1 MCLKD
6 GCAMNNENERG
17 EVMSFG
23 GRGKINKKRRKG
35 MLSIKKLKKVLNPR
49 EFLKKLFVKVSVR
62 RRISPCPSKRLR
74 ASMTVEAAFVLPFF
88 LFAFLNIISIL
99 EIYRLQSGMSAAMHR
114 TVKEMAV
121 CAYEYKTLSNGDVGK
136 AESLGLTY
144 VWAANRVK
152 KILGSEYLENS
163 PIKGGAAQIGWYQS
177 SILEKDDC
185 IDLIATYTV
194 KPPAA
199 VVGFGTLPM
208 YNRVLARAWTGYDNA
223 AEALGNAA
231 GEELVYITPDGAVY
245 HRSRACPY
253 LKLSIVPVDV
263 AVLENERNEGGAKYY
278 PCEECKGI
286 FRSIVYITDYG
297 TRYHS
302 SLTCSKLKRTILTVP
317 ISQVGERGACS
328 KCGG

>member
-1 MCLKD
+1 
-6 GCAMNNENERG
+6 
-17 EVMSFG
+17 MSFG
-23 GRGKINKKRRKG
+23 DRDIINKKRREGK
-35 MLSIKKLKKVLNPR
+35 LSMKKLKEVLNPR
-49 EFLKKLFVKVSVR
+49 EYLKKLFVKASVR
-62 RRISPCPSKRLR
+62 RRISPCPSKQIR

-99 EIYRLQSGMSAAMHR
+99 EIYRLQSGMNAAMHR
-114 TVKEMAV
+114 TAKEMAV
-121 CAYEYKTLSNGDVGK
+121 CAYEYKMLSDGDVGK

-144 VWAANRVK
+144 MWAANRVK
-152 KILGSEYLENS
+152 KILGNKYLENS

-177 SILEKDDC
+177 SVLEKDDC

-194 KPPAA
+194 RPPVA
-199 VVGFGTLPM
+199 VVGFGTFPM

-223 AEALGNAA
+223 SAALGNAD

-245 HRSRACPY
+245 HRSRACSY
-253 LKLSIVPVDV
+253 LKLSIVPVDR

-278 PCEECKGI
+278 PCEECGGTV
-286 FRSIVYITDYG
+286 RSIVYITDYG

-317 ISQVGERGACS
+317 ISQVGGRSACS
-328 KCGG
+328 KCGV